1 MMGRQNGVLKKIKYD
16 VPHLIEMHCVA
27 HRLELAILDAFKFES
42 ILNELKDLYKHYHY
56 SPKALRELNE
66 LA

>member
-42 ILNELKDLYKHYHY
+42 ILNELKDL
-56 SPKALRELNE
+56 
-66 LA
+66 